1 MESGI
6 GWPSNCAANH
16 QKKIKTIKNNLATIF
31 VITELTG
38 NDQDEIKKKKKN
50 IHSYP
55 GSYSL
60 AKFIFHEGLV
70 FFAKPSNEEKKIKN
84 NDAFKILM
92 VYKEF
97 KLPGYFK

>member
-1 MESGI
+1 M
-6 GWPSNCAANH
+6 
-16 QKKIKTIKNNLATIF
+16 ATIF

-38 NDQDEIKKKKKN
+38 NEQNEKEKKKKKN
-50 IHSYP
+50 IHLYS

-60 AKFIFHEGLV
+60 AKFIYHEELV

-92 VYKEF
+92 AYKEF
-97 KLPGYFK
+97 KLHG